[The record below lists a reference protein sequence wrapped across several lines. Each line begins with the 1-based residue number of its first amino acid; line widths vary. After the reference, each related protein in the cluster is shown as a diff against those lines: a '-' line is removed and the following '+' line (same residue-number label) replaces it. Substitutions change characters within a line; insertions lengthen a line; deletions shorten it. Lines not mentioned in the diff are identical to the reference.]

1 MNRTLN
7 DLTVGVIAEAQQAAL
22 IRVHLALI
30 GATHQG
36 LLALGES
43 LRSILARNADENG
56 GFDTVGYFS
65 AQQAVR
71 RETESFFSK
80 WVETFQALRWQA
92 VTLPVGMLA
101 VQHAW
106 ARRMSESA
114 NQRMSESANRRM
126 SEWER
131 RMEESVRRILSEQDE
146 TEAAEPDFDAVFRPQ
161 LSAVIEA
168 ANQRIYKDGI
178 PLSGRIWNLQTQ
190 SLNGINQILA
200 QGVADGNSAWNIAKL
215 LQEYLGAGAECPR
228 WTSTRLYKLTK
239 QDIADGDRTGLYSR
253 EACAGQGVA
262 YNALRLARNEIQ
274 VAHGMATDS
283 LFAKM
288 PWVEKEAINLSP
300 SHPDIGCACEDVVVN
315 GEDGTNVYP
324 KGEISLPIHVH
335 CLCYKTAVLMDDA
348 LFVEKLRGWAN
359 GSQPWQAL
367 DDYAGWLG
375 VLPQNVFAFS
385 LATTIANNLLVWLYG
400 DEEDLEDALGD
411 MTTQLPL
418 PEG

>member
-71 RETESFFSK
+71 REVESFFSK
-80 WVETFQALRWQA
+80 WAATFQALRWQA

-101 VQHAW
+101 VQHEW
-106 ARRMSESA
+106 ARSHLV
-114 NQRMSESANRRM
+114 
-126 SEWER
+126 
-131 RMEESVRRILSEQDE
+131 EESGSRVAGRLLLEADE
-146 TEAAEPDFDAVFRPQ
+146 GEPDFDAVFRPQ
-161 LSAVIEA
+161 LSAVIDA
-168 ANQRIYKDGI
+168 ANQRIYQDGI

-215 LQEYLGAGAECPR
+215 LQDYLGAGAECPR

>member
-71 RETESFFSK
+71 REVESFFSK
-80 WVETFQALRWQA
+80 WAATFQALRWQA

-101 VQHAW
+101 VQHEW
-106 ARRMSESA
+106 AAQIRNEKLESRNMRKRMLQE
-114 NQRMSESANRRM
+114 
-126 SEWER
+126 
-131 RMEESVRRILSEQDE
+131 DE
-146 TEAAEPDFDAVFRPQ
+146 DEGPDFDAVFRPQ
-161 LSAVIEA
+161 LGAVIEA

-178 PLSGRIWNLQTQ
+178 PLSGRIWNLQAQ

-215 LQEYLGAGAECPR
+215 LQDYLGAGAECPR

>member
-1 MNRTLN
+1 MIGSGL
-7 DLTVGVIAEAQQAAL
+7 DQLTVGVIAEAQQAAL
-22 IRVHLALI
+22 LRIHLALI

-36 LLALGES
+36 LLTLGEA
-43 LRSILARNADENG
+43 LRSILARNASADG
-56 GFDTVGYFS
+56 TLDTVGYVS
-65 AQQAVR
+65 AQQAMR
-71 RETESFFSK
+71 REAENFFSK
-80 WVETFQALRWQA
+80 WVATFQAFRWQA
-92 VTLPVGMLA
+92 VTLPIGMLA
-101 VQHAW
+101 VQHEW
-106 ARRMSESA
+106 ARGISESA
-114 NQRMSESANRRM
+114 NGQMSESTIQRF
-126 SEWER
+126 SEWVNR
-131 RMEESVRRILSEQDE
+131 QLL
-146 TEAAEPDFDAVFRPQ
+146 EAEDDATGDADPDFDAVFRPQ
-161 LSAVIEA
+161 LGAVIDA

-178 PLSGRIWNLQTQ
+178 PLSGRIWNLQEQ
-190 SLNGINQILA
+190 SLNGINQVLA
-200 QGVADGNSAWNIAKL
+200 QGVAEGNSAWNIAKL
-215 LQEYLGAGAECPR
+215 LQEYLGAGADCPR

-239 QDIADGDRTGLYSR
+239 QDIASGDRTGLYSR

-274 VAHGMATDS
+274 VAHHLSIDS
-283 LFAKM
+283 IFAKL
-288 PWVEKEAINLSP
+288 PWVEKEVINLSP

-324 KGEISLPIHVH
+324 KGEISLPIHVQ

-400 DEEDLEDALGD
+400 DEEDMAGALGD
-411 MTTQLPL
+411 TTMQLPL
-418 PEG
+418 PTMD

>member
-1 MNRTLN
+1 MTGSGL
-7 DLTVGVIAEAQQAAL
+7 DQLTVGVIAEAQQAAL
-22 IRVHLALI
+22 MRVHLALI

-56 GFDTVGYFS
+56 MLNTVGYFS
-65 AQQAVR
+65 AQQAIR
-71 RETESFFSK
+71 REAESFFSK
-80 WVETFQALRWQA
+80 WVATFQAFRWQA

-101 VQHAW
+101 VQHEW
-106 ARRMSESA
+106 ARKKFEIEKLEIGNWQAGRLL
-114 NQRMSESANRRM
+114 Q
-126 SEWER
+126 
-131 RMEESVRRILSEQDE
+131 EQG
-146 TEAAEPDFDAVFRPQ
+146 EAEADEPDFDAVFRPQ
-161 LSAVIEA
+161 LQAVIEA
-168 ANQRIYKDGI
+168 ANQRIYSDGI

-215 LQEYLGAGAECPR
+215 LQDYLGAGADCPR

-239 QDIADGDRTGLYSR
+239 QDIASGDRTGLYSR

-274 VAHGMATDS
+274 VAHHLATDS
-283 LFAKM
+283 IFAKL

-324 KGEISLPIHVH
+324 KGEIVLPIHVH
-335 CLCYKTAVLMDDA
+335 CICYKTAVLMDDA

-375 VLPQNVFAFS
+375 VLPQNVFTFS

-411 MTTQLPL
+411 TTTQLPL
-418 PEG
+418 PATD

>member
-1 MNRTLN
+1 MIGL
-7 DLTVGVIAEAQQAAL
+7 DELTVGVIAEAQQAAL
-22 IRVHLALI
+22 MRLHLALV

-36 LLALGES
+36 LLALGEA
-43 LRSILARNADENG
+43 LRSILARNAGEDG
-56 GFDTVGYFS
+56 ALDTVGYFS
-65 AQQAVR
+65 AQQAIR
-71 RETESFFSK
+71 RETESFFSQ
-80 WVETFQALRWQA
+80 WVATFQALRWQA
-92 VTLPVGMLA
+92 VTLPVGALA
-101 VQHAW
+101 VQHEW
-106 ARRMSESA
+106 AGNEWERINELGEQRSSESA
-114 NQRMSESANRRM
+114 NQRISEGVKRTLLEA
-126 SEWER
+126 EDD
-131 RMEESVRRILSEQDE
+131 EEG
-146 TEAAEPDFDAVFRPQ
+146 PDFDAVFRPQ
-161 LSAVIEA
+161 LQAVIEA

-178 PLSGRIWNLQTQ
+178 PLSGRIWRLQAQ
-190 SLNGINQILA
+190 SLNGINQVLA
-200 QGVADGNSAWNIAKL
+200 QGVAEGNSAWNIAKL

-274 VAHGMATDS
+274 VAHHLATDS
-283 LFAKM
+283 IFAKM

-324 KGEISLPIHVH
+324 KGEIDLPIHVQ
-335 CLCYKTAVLMDDA
+335 CLCYKTAVLMDDTV
-348 LFVEKLRGWAN
+348 FVEKLRGWAN

-375 VLPQNVFAFS
+375 VLPQNVFDFS

-400 DEEDLEDALGD
+400 DEEDMAGALGD
-411 MTTQLPL
+411 TTMQLPL
-418 PEG
+418 PETD

>member
-1 MNRTLN
+1 MIGSGL
-7 DLTVGVIAEAQQAAL
+7 DGLTVGTVDAARQAAL
-22 IRVHLALI
+22 IRIHLALI

-36 LLALGES
+36 LLALGEA
-43 LRSILARNADENG
+43 LRSILAKNVGEDG
-56 GFDTVGYFS
+56 TLDTVGYFS
-65 AQQAVR
+65 AQQAIR
-71 RETESFFSK
+71 REAESFFSK
-80 WVETFQALRWQA
+80 WVATFQALRWQA
-92 VTLPVGMLA
+92 VTLPIGELA
-101 VQHAW
+101 VEHEW
-106 ARRMSESA
+106 ARSHLV
-114 NQRMSESANRRM
+114 
-126 SEWER
+126 
-131 RMEESVRRILSEQDE
+131 EESVSRVVGRLLLEQ
-146 TEAAEPDFDAVFRPQ
+146 TEEAPDFDAVFRPQ
-161 LSAVIEA
+161 LQAVIGA

-228 WTSTRLYKLTK
+228 WTSTRLYARTK
-239 QDIADGDRTGLYSR
+239 QDIASGDRTGLYSR

-283 LFAKM
+283 IFAKM

-335 CLCYKTAVLMDDA
+335 CMCYKTAVLMPDDA
-348 LFVEKLRGWAN
+348 FVEKLRGWTN
-359 GSQPWQAL
+359 GSQPWQAM

-385 LATTIANNLLVWLYG
+385 LATTLPNNLLVWLYG
-400 DEEDLEDALGD
+400 DEDDLEDVLGD
-411 MTTQLPL
+411 TTMQLPL
-418 PEG
+418 PEE